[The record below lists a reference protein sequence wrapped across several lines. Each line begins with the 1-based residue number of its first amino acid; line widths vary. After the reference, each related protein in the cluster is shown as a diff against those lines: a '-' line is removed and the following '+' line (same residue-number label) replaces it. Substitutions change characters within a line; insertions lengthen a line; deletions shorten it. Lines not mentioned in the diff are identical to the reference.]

1 MLQIRLCGSGGQ
13 GIITAA
19 IILAEAAIMEGS
31 EVVQSQSYGPE
42 ARGGASKAEVII
54 DEEFIH
60 HPKVTK
66 PDIVLALTQQAADKY
81 SKDLCGQGVII
92 IDEDLIP
99 ISPVHPNVVKIP
111 MTRLAVEG
119 LGKDLFTNIV
129 ALGLLVK
136 VTGIVSLENMQQAVA
151 KRVPKATIEK
161 NMKALELGYNSI

>member
-13 GIITAA
+13 GVITAA
-19 IILAEAAIMEGS
+19 IILAEAAIMEGAQ
-31 EVVQSQSYGPE
+31 VVQSQSYGPE

-54 DEEFIH
+54 SKDFIY

-81 SKDLCGQGVII
+81 SADLCGEGVLI
-92 IDEDLIP
+92 IDEDLVP
-99 ISPVHPNVVKIP
+99 KSPNHSNVVKVS
-111 MTRLAVEG
+111 MTRLAVEE

-136 VTGIVSLENMQQAVA
+136 VTGVVSLKTIQKAVA
-151 KRVPKATIEK
+151 LRVPKATIEK
-161 NMKALELGYNSI
+161 NMMALQIGYDSM